1 MIRLVADEG
10 IAGLEALPGD
20 AIQLTRAAGREI
32 APPLLAEADA
42 LWVRS
47 VTPVGAGLLRD
58 SPLRFVGTAT
68 AGVEHIDRAY
78 LHARSIAFAAAPG
91 ANANAVVEYVLAA
104 LLALDRPW
112 ADLERGEVLG
122 IVGMGA
128 VGRRLAAVARRLGWR
143 VRCCDPYLG
152 GRAGDALDGLVLE
165 PFAAL
170 LGSRVLSLH
179 PSLLVDGRWPS
190 HHLIDESALAQLR
203 APQTLINTARGSV
216 VDNRALWRRLQAPD
230 APTVALD
237 VWEDEPRFHG
247 RLLTCEALRIATP
260 HIAGYSAPAR
270 LNATRMLYEAMLGA
284 MPGAALGAGL
294 RGAAAP
300 RGGLAAAGECPPI
313 APAARPLT
321 PAQLM
326 RAVYD
331 IARDD
336 RRLRGLRHLEPGR
349 RGAGFDGLRRNYPRR
364 AELARS
370 RPAPGGALTAAAERL
385 CAALRL

>member
-10 IAGLEALPGD
+10 IAGLDALPGE
-20 AIQLTRAAGREI
+20 AIQLTTAAGREI
-32 APPLLAEADA
+32 APPLLEQADA

-47 VTPVGAGLLRD
+47 VTPVDADLLRD

-78 LHARSIAFAAAPG
+78 LRARAIAFAAAPS

-112 ADLERGEVLG
+112 ADLERGETLG

-143 VRCCDPYLG
+143 VRGCDPYLG
-152 GRAGDALDGLVLE
+152 ARAAEALDGLVLE

-170 LGSRVLSLH
+170 LGCRVLSLH
-179 PSLLVDGRWPS
+179 PSLLVEGRWPS
-190 HHLIDESALAQLR
+190 HHLLNESALAQLR
-203 APQTLINTARGSV
+203 APQTLINTARGPV
-216 VDNRALWRRLQAPD
+216 VDNRALWRRLQAAQ
-230 APTVALD
+230 APTVVLD
-237 VWEDEPRFHG
+237 VWEDEPRFHA
-247 RLLTCEALRIATP
+247 RLLSCETLRIATP

-270 LNATRMLYEAMLGA
+270 LNATRMLYRAML
-284 MPGAALGAGL
+284 AANLGEPAGTAPL
-294 RGAAAP
+294 RGA
-300 RGGLAAAGECPPI
+300 LAAAGECPPI
-313 APAARPLT
+313 AAAAAPLA

-336 RRLRGLRHLEPGR
+336 QRLRALQHAQPGR
-349 RGAGFDGLRRNYPRR
+349 RGAGFDSLRRNYPRR

-370 RPAPGGALTAAAERL
+370 RLAPGCTLTAAAERL
-385 CAALRL
+385 YAALRL

>member
-10 IAGLEALPGD
+10 IAGLDALPGG
-20 AIQLTRAAGREI
+20 AIQLTTAAGREI
-32 APPLLAEADA
+32 APPLLEQADA

-47 VTPVGAGLLRD
+47 VTPVDAGLLRD

-78 LHARSIAFAAAPG
+78 LRARAIAFAAAPG

-112 ADLERGEVLG
+112 ADLERGETLG

-128 VGRRLAAVARRLGWR
+128 VGRRLAAVAGRLGWR
-143 VRCCDPYLG
+143 VRGCDPYLG
-152 GRAGDALDGLVLE
+152 ARAGELDGVVLE

-170 LGSRVLSLH
+170 LGCRVLSLH
-179 PSLLVDGRWPS
+179 PSLLVEGRWPS
-190 HHLIDESALAQLR
+190 HHLLNESALAQLR

-216 VDNRALWRRLQAPD
+216 VDNRALWRRLQAPH
-230 APTVALD
+230 APTVVLD

-247 RLLTCEALRIATP
+247 RLLSCEALRIATP

-270 LNATRMLYEAMLGA
+270 LNATRMLYRAML
-284 MPGAALGAGL
+284 AANLRESVGTAPL
-294 RGAAAP
+294 RGA
-300 RGGLAAAGECPPI
+300 LAAAGECPPI
-313 APAARPLT
+313 ASAAAPLT

-336 RRLRGLRHLEPGR
+336 QRLRALRHAQPGR
-349 RGAGFDGLRRNYPRR
+349 RGAGFDSLRRNYPRR

-370 RPAPGGALTAAAERL
+370 QLAPGCALTAAAERL
-385 CAALRL
+385 YAALCL

>member
-10 IAGLEALPGD
+10 IAGLDALPGE
-20 AIQLTRAAGREI
+20 AIQLTTAAGREI
-32 APPLLAEADA
+32 APPLLKQADA

-47 VTPVGAGLLRD
+47 VTPVDAGLLRD

-78 LHARSIAFAAAPG
+78 LRARAIAFAAAPG

-112 ADLERGEVLG
+112 ADLERGETLG
-122 IVGMGA
+122 IVGLGA
-128 VGRRLAAVARRLGWR
+128 VGRRLAAVAGRLGWR
-143 VRCCDPYLG
+143 VRGCDPYLG
-152 GRAGDALDGLVLE
+152 AGAGEALNGLVLE

-170 LGSRVLSLH
+170 LGCRVLSLH
-179 PSLLVDGRWPS
+179 PSLLVAGRWPS
-190 HHLIDESALAQLR
+190 HHLLDESALAQLR

-216 VDNRALWRRLQAPD
+216 VDNRALWRRLQAPQ
-230 APTVALD
+230 APTVVLD

-247 RLLTCEALRIATP
+247 RLLSCETLRIATP

-270 LNATRMLYEAMLGA
+270 LNATRMLYRAML
-284 MPGAALGAGL
+284 AANLREPAGTAPL
-294 RGAAAP
+294 RGA
-300 RGGLAAAGECPPI
+300 LAAAGEYPPI
-313 APAARPLT
+313 AAAAAPLT

-336 RRLRGLRHLEPGR
+336 QRLRALQHAQPGR
-349 RGAGFDGLRRNYPRR
+349 RGAGFDSLRRNYPRR

-370 RPAPGGALTAAAERL
+370 RLAPGCTLTAAAERL
-385 CAALRL
+385 YSALCL

>member
-10 IAGLEALPGD
+10 IAGLDALPGE
-20 AIQLTRAAGREI
+20 AIQLTTAAGREI
-32 APPLLAEADA
+32 APPLLKQADA

-47 VTPVGAGLLRD
+47 VTPVDAGLLRD

-78 LHARSIAFAAAPG
+78 LRARAIAFAAAPG

-112 ADLERGEVLG
+112 TDLERGETLG

-128 VGRRLAAVARRLGWR
+128 VGRRLAAVAGRLGWR

-152 GRAGDALDGLVLE
+152 ARAGELDGVVLE

-170 LGSRVLSLH
+170 LGCRVLSLH
-179 PSLLVDGRWPS
+179 PSLLVEGRWPS
-190 HHLIDESALAQLR
+190 HHLLDESALAQLH

-216 VDNRALWRRLQAPD
+216 VDNRALWRRLQAAQ
-230 APTVALD
+230 APTVVLD

-247 RLLTCEALRIATP
+247 RLLTCAALRIATP

-270 LNATRMLYEAMLGA
+270 LNAMRMLYGAMLDSNLCK
-284 MPGAALGAGL
+284 PAGIAPL
-294 RGAAAP
+294 RGA
-300 RGGLAAAGECPPI
+300 LATAGECPPI
-313 APAARPLT
+313 APAAAPLT

-336 RRLRGLRHLEPGR
+336 QCLRGLQHAPPGR
-349 RGAGFDGLRRNYPRR
+349 RGAGFDSLRRNYPRR

-370 RPAPGGALTAAAERL
+370 RLAPGCALTAAAERL
-385 CAALRL
+385 YSALCL